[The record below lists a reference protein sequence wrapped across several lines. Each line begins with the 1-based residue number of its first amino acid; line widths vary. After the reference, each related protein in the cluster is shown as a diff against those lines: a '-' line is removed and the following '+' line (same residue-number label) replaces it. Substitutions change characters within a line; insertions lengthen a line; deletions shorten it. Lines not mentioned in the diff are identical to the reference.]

1 MAKYVYDKKTCK
13 FVPEKDRTD
22 PPKQKS
28 AYITKN
34 FKTVYSK
41 QLAADPQAYKNKD
54 PACGYSNY
62 RELEQKAKAT
72 GQAVNVHRDD

>member
-1 MAKYVYDKKTCK
+1 MATYVYDKKTGK
-13 FVPEKDRTD
+13 VVPEQDRTD
-22 PPKQKS
+22 LPKQKS

-34 FKTVYSK
+34 FQTVYSK
-41 QLAADPQAYKNKD
+41 QLAANPQAYKNRD